1 MLGASGTLGKQISR
15 SLQIQGRG
23 SDVRAIS
30 TNWEIANVNEI
41 VKQTTDDINPGDSL
55 LYAAGLI
62 DASLPPELLEVANFS
77 LPLELAFSAQNRGG
91 SFMAF
96 GTVLERIPGISNPYV
111 SSKRLLSEALRS
123 NELPNCRSLQL
134 NTLYGGSFPH
144 RTMFL
149 GQIIQAISRGEQFS
163 MSAGL
168 QLREYQHVS
177 DVASKIAEIIMEGD
191 GVSQLAPG
199 AMLSNSRWV
208 SLLEIATNVFGTLGV
223 LNLLDVDLSNLPTPE
238 IYKPEIELLRRDAIP
253 FASRDPLEGI
263 MEYVTLCLSHSGFDE
278 FSN

>member
-1 MLGASGTLGKQISR
+1 MH
-15 SLQIQGRG
+15 
-23 SDVRAIS
+23 
-30 TNWEIANVNEI
+30 EI

-55 LYAAGLI
+55 VYAAGLI
-62 DASLPPELLEVANFS
+62 DSSLPPELLGVANFS

-149 GQIIQAISRGEQFS
+149 GQIIQAISRGEQFP

-208 SLLEIATNVFGTLGV
+208 SLLEIATHVFGTLGV

-253 FASRDPLEGI
+253 FESRDPLEGI